1 MLVAML
7 SPSSCSAGLVKSK
20 NTESLCSAVSSK
32 PFSLRVWKLKSRL
45 RTKSA
50 VGMTWLLMMPRV
62 RLVSQSEIVSLATAT
77 TSSAAS
83 TRSAV
88 PVTMRE
94 QVTSAG

>member
-20 NTESLCSAVSSK
+20 NTESLCSAVSSN

-83 TRSAV
+83 TTSAV